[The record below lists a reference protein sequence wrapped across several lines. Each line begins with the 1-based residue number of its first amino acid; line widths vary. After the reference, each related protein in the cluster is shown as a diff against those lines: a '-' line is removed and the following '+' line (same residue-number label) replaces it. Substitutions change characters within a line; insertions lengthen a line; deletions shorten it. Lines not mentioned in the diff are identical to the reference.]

1 MNLPIPVDTMKN
13 SDKNFYRIFAKAHVI
28 DYVSLDIAPVF
39 NNEILETRIARK
51 KLFFIFGKV
60 LNMLQHVAAGYKVLQ

>member
-13 SDKNFYRIFAKAHVI
+13 SDKNFYRIFAKAHVV
-28 DYVSLDIAPVF
+28 DYVSLDIAPAF

-60 LNMLQHVAAGYKVLQ
+60 LNMLQHVVAGYNVLQ